1 MRTLAAILV
10 EMNRLIIDELEIP
23 PLKPGQA
30 LVEIDY
36 SGVCHTQLLEVR
48 GFRGKDAFLPH
59 CLGHEGSGKVVE
71 IGAKVEKVKPGDH
84 VILSWMKGSGAN
96 VPGTTYQWNGQTVN
110 AGAITTFSRHAV
122 ISENR
127 LTLLAKDFPLME
139 AALIGCALPTGLG
152 AVFNTAQPRPGQSL
166 AVFGCGGIGL
176 CAIRGAAISGCA
188 PLIAIDLIASKLEAA
203 KQMGA
208 THCIDASKTDALQE
222 IAKLGP
228 LDFAIEASG
237 SPIAMQ
243 QAFTAVRPQGG
254 TAVIVGN
261 ARFGTQLTIDPAQFN
276 QGKRLLGTWGGDNQP
291 DVHFSRYCSLIQHGH
306 LRLQPFLNKIYR
318 LKELDAAITDLEKG
332 AALRPILDLTQV

>member
-1 MRTLAAILV
+1 MHTVAAILV
-10 EMNRLIIDELEIP
+10 EANRIVIEELEIP
-23 PLKPGQA
+23 PLKPGQV

-36 SGVCHTQLLEVR
+36 SGVCHTQVLEVR
-48 GFRGKDAFLPH
+48 GYRGKDSFLPH

-71 IGAKVEKVKPGDH
+71 IGAKVEKVKQGDH
-84 VILSWMKGSGAN
+84 VILSWMKGSGMN
-96 VPGTTYQWNGQTVN
+96 VPGTVYQWKGQAVN
-110 AGAITTFSRHAV
+110 AGAITTFSRLAL

-127 LTLLAKDFPLME
+127 LTVLPKEFPLKE

-188 PLIAIDLIASKLEAA
+188 PIIAIDLIASKLETAR
-203 KQMGA
+203 QLGA
-208 THCIDASKTDALQE
+208 THCIDASKGDPLQE

-243 QAFTAVRPQGG
+243 QALSAVRPQGG

-261 ARFGTQLTIDPAQFN
+261 ARFGTQLSIDPGQFN

-291 DVHFSRYCSLIQHGH
+291 DVHFPRYCSLIQHGH
-306 LRLQPFLNKIYR
+306 VRLQPFLNKIYG
-318 LKELDAAITDLEKG
+318 LKELDTAINDLEKG